1 MAVFHSFLWLNN
13 TPAYRC
19 TTFRLSILRWVGV
32 WVVPTFCQ
40 LWKKLLGVCL
50 FPGSGVSSHSRL
62 SPVLLLL
69 LKHRSLLPLLPSP
82 RPPPS
87 FSFLFLPPVLCVGVV
102 SPPPP
107 SLSQGVGVCKSF
119 PGSPGQA
126 QGPLV
131 LSLQGCL
138 AAHPWEIET

>member
-1 MAVFHSFLWLNN
+1 MYHISFIHSSVGGRLGCSHFL
-13 TPAYRC
+13 
-19 TTFRLSILRWVGV
+19 S
-32 WVVPTFCQ
+32 VVEKATGCM
-40 LWKKLLGVCL
+40 
-50 FPGSGVSSHSRL
+50 
-62 SPVLLLL
+62 
-69 LKHRSLLPLLPSP
+69 SLPRKWRFQPLPPQSCAAFAP
-82 RPPPS
+82 EAQEPPPPS
-87 FSFLFLPPVLCVGVV
+87 PFSPPPPLFFLSLPPSCSVGVV